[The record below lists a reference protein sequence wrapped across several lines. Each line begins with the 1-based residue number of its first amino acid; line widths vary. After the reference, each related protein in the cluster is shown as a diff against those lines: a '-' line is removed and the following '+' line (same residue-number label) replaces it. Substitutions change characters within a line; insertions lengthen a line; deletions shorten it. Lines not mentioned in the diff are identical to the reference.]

1 MSSSKPEFFS
11 SRWALIL
18 AGLGMAVGAG
28 NLWRFPR
35 IAAQNGGAAFLI
47 PWLIFLFAWSLPLL
61 IAEFGFGRGARRGP
75 IGAFATLIGTRF
87 AWMGGFVAVTTVMI
101 MFHYSVVT
109 GWTLKYVVAALLG
122 DLSGTDTAAYW
133 DRYSASVWQ
142 PVAYHVAAVGLG
154 IAIVARGV
162 TRGIERANRVLIPAL
177 FVLLLLAVARAVTLP
192 GAGRGLSFLFNPD
205 WSALANHRTWIEA
218 LTQSAWSTGA
228 GWGLILTYAIY
239 VRKDENVVASAIT
252 IGVGNNIASL
262 LAATAILPTAFALLS
277 SDAALAAMASGN
289 TGLTFIWIPQL
300 FERIPAGRLFLPIF
314 FLALFCAALSSLI
327 AMLELGTRALRDA
340 GVSRQRAVGLVAAGT
355 VVFGIPSAAN
365 LDVFNNQDWVWG
377 FALMISGL
385 FVALGARAY
394 GVARLRRELVNTS
407 GTGLQA
413 TRVYDW
419 VLTYLVPVEF
429 VAMFGWWM
437 YQAVTVYDPE
447 GWWRPL
453 RVYSLGTCLLQW
465 GTALGLL
472 WLFNRRL
479 AQRSV
484 APHATLDG

>member
-1 MSSSKPEFFS
+1 MSKPEFFS

-61 IAEFGFGRGARRGP
+61 IAEFGLGRGARRGP

-109 GWTLKYVVAALLG
+109 GWTLKYAVAAILG

-162 TRGIERANRVLIPAL
+162 TRGIERANRVLIPTL

-192 GAGRGLSFLFNPD
+192 GAGRGLAFLFNPD

-228 GWGLILTYAIY
+228 GWGLVLTYAIY

-252 IGVGNNIASL
+252 IGVGNNVASL

-300 FERIPAGRLFLPIF
+300 FERIPAGGLFLPIF

-340 GVSRQRAVGLVAAGT
+340 GVSRRRAVILVAAGT

-394 GVARLRRELVNTS
+394 GVERLRRELVNTG

-465 GTALGLL
+465 GMALGLL

-479 AQRSV
+479 AERSI
-484 APHATLDG
+484 APHATLEG